1 MIRALITLILL
12 AATATG
18 LAWLMDLRGGL
29 LVNLGPYQ
37 LETSLAVAAV
47 GTLVLAVVLAVIWA
61 SIRFVINIPN
71 ALSHYYSGRKR
82 DKGYQAV
89 ARGMMAIGMGDRKTA
104 ERSARDAHK
113 FLGAEPL
120 VLLLQAQSAQLS
132 GDKLA
137 ADRAFRTMLDNED
150 ARTLGL
156 RGLFIEAQRRGDPD
170 EALSFARQAQQAQ
183 PALSWANDALLE
195 WHCQQ
200 QDWSQALA
208 LLQRMQKQLDKPLY
222 RRQRAVLLT
231 AYATSLHR
239 TDSETALDL
248 AQEAVKLAPDLVPA
262 TLLMAQLLVAR
273 EDLRKAS
280 RLLESCWAL
289 APHPD
294 LAHAYIHLRHGD
306 SPVDRLT
313 RAEVL
318 TRQNADLPDSRYA
331 LANCALDAR
340 DFTRARQLMAP
351 VIANRPTTRFCL
363 LMARLEQLEH
373 HDPSAAQIWLARA
386 SRAPRNAAWI
396 ADGLVSDHWASVSPV
411 TGRLDAF
418 RWMYPQESITTTDQ
432 PDIDAPMPAP
442 VTLAAAPMA
451 APIAAKTAPENKKPL
466 PKVASSVVFP
476 LVTSPDDPGPMDASG
491 DDEASQTGKPAKPVH
506 LFGG

>member
-1 MIRALITLILL
+1 
-12 AATATG
+12 
-18 LAWLMDLRGGL
+18 
-29 LVNLGPYQ
+29 
-37 LETSLAVAAV
+37 
-47 GTLVLAVVLAVIWA
+47 VLAVIWA
-61 SIRFVINIPN
+61 SIRFVINIPH
-71 ALSHYYSGRKR
+71 AVSHYYSGRKR

-120 VLLLQAQSAQLS
+120 VLLLQAQSAHLS
-132 GDKLA
+132 GDKQA

-195 WHCQQ
+195 WYCQQ

-331 LANCALDAR
+331 LAGCAINAR

-396 ADGLVSDHWASVSPV
+396 ADGLVSDHWAAVSPV

>member
-1 MIRALITLILL
+1 
-12 AATATG
+12 
-18 LAWLMDLRGGL
+18 
-29 LVNLGPYQ
+29 
-37 LETSLAVAAV
+37 
-47 GTLVLAVVLAVIWA
+47 
-61 SIRFVINIPN
+61 
-71 ALSHYYSGRKR
+71 
-82 DKGYQAV
+82 
-89 ARGMMAIGMGDRKTA
+89 
-104 ERSARDAHK
+104 
-113 FLGAEPL
+113 
-120 VLLLQAQSAQLS
+120 
-132 GDKLA
+132 
-137 ADRAFRTMLDNED
+137 NED

-331 LANCALDAR
+331 LAGCAINAR

-396 ADGLVSDHWASVSPV
+396 ADGLVSDHWAAVSPV

>member
-47 GTLVLAVVLAVIWA
+47 GTLALAVVLAVIWA
-61 SIRFVINIPN
+61 SIRFVINIPH
-71 ALSHYYSGRKR
+71 AVSHYYSGRKR

-104 ERSARDAHK
+104 ERAARDAHK

-137 ADRAFRTMLDNED
+137 ADLAFRTMLDNED

-170 EALSFARQAQQAQ
+170 EALSFARQAQQDQ
-183 PALSWANDALLE
+183 PALAWANEALLE

-208 LLQRMQKQLDKPLY
+208 LLQRQQKQMDKPLY

-231 AYATSLHR
+231 AYATSLHK
-239 TDSETALDL
+239 TDAETAFDL
-248 AQEAVKLAPDLVPA
+248 GHEAVKLAPDLVPA
-262 TLLMAQLLVAR
+262 TVLVAQLLISR
-273 EDLRKAS
+273 EDFRKAS
-280 RLLESCWAL
+280 RLLEACWAL

-340 DFTRARQLMAP
+340 DFTRARQLLAP

-373 HDPSAAQIWLARA
+373 HDPSAAKIWLARA
-386 SRAPRNAAWI
+386 SRAPRDAAWI
-396 ADGLVSDHWASVSPV
+396 ADGLVSDHWAAVSPV

-418 RWMYPQESITTTDQ
+418 LWMYPQESISYTDQ
-432 PDIDAPMPAP
+432 PNGDAAGSAPIRLPPAP
-442 VTLAAAPMA
+442 VAARVVQDSKRPMQ
-451 APIAAKTAPENKKPL
+451 KTAT
-466 PKVASSVVFP
+466 SVVFP

-491 DDEASQTGKPAKPVH
+491 DDEGSQTGKPAKPVH

>member
-18 LAWLMDLRGGL
+18 LAWLLDLRGGL
-29 LVNLGPYQ
+29 LVNVGPYQ

-47 GTLVLAVVLAVIWA
+47 GTLALAVVLAMVWA
-61 SIRFVINIPN
+61 CIRFVINIPQ

-104 ERSARDAHK
+104 ERAAKDAHK
-113 FLGAEPL
+113 FLGPEPL

-132 GDKLA
+132 GDRPA
-137 ADRAFRTMLDNED
+137 ADRAFRTMLENED
-150 ARTLGL
+150 AKTLGL
-156 RGLFIEAQRRGDPD
+156 RGLFIEAQRRGDHD
-170 EALSFARQAQQAQ
+170 EALSFARQAQQVQ
-183 PALSWANDALLE
+183 PALAWANEALLE
-195 WHCQQ
+195 WHCGK
-200 QDWSQALA
+200 QDWSQALS
-208 LLQRMQKQLDKPLY
+208 LLQRMQKQLDKALY

-231 AYATSLHR
+231 AYALTLHR
-239 TDSETALDL
+239 TDADTALDL

-262 TLLMAQLLVAR
+262 TVLMAQLLITR

-280 RLLESCWAL
+280 RLLEACWSL

-294 LAHAYIHLRHGD
+294 LARAYIHLRHGD
-306 SPVDRLT
+306 SPTDRLT

-318 TRQNADLPDSRYA
+318 TRQTADLPDSRYA
-331 LANCALDAR
+331 LAHCAIDAR
-340 DFTRARQLMAP
+340 DFNRARQVLAP

-386 SRAPRNAAWI
+386 SRAPRDAAWI
-396 ADGLVSDHWASVSPV
+396 ADGLVSDHWAAISPV

-418 RWMYPQESITTTDQ
+418 QWMYPQESITYTD
-432 PDIDAPMPAP
+432 PTDAAETEQTP
-442 VTLAAAPMA
+442 VTLTP
-451 APIAAKTAPENKKPL
+451 PDTAPKTVADTRKPM
-466 PKVASSVVFP
+466 PKAASPVVFP
-476 LVTSPDDPGPMDASG
+476 LVTSPDDPGPMDDQN
-491 DDEASQTGKPAKPVH
+491 DDDSNQTGKPAKPVH